1 MNINITLKELKEIAK
16 EQGLKGY
23 SNMSKEKLIAEIAKL
38 ELKEKTARKENVEF
52 KNEETIEKGKNKKIS
67 KFGKRKKDKN
77 EITQFNIEVIR
88 EDGVE
93 YTLDAKEDF
102 EVYGYLDVLPDGY
115 GFLREEMF
123 ISSNNDI
130 YVSPHQVKK
139 YGLHIGDHIKG
150 VAKRTAKDKFPAL
163 TLIIEINGILPELL
177 ANRKDFDTLT
187 PIFPNSRFNLETESN
202 KITSRIID
210 LIAPIGKGQRGV
222 IVSPPKSGKTT
233 IIKEIANS
241 ITKNTENKNTQ
252 LIILLID
259 ERPEEVTDIAENV
272 SAEVV
277 SSTFDEQPQNHV
289 RIAEMV
295 LEKAK
300 RNVESGKDVVIL
312 LDSITRLARAY
323 NQVVPSSGKT
333 LSGGFDPSALYK
345 PKRFFGSARNL
356 KEGGSLTIIATALV
370 DTGSRMD
377 DVIYE
382 EFKGTGNMEI
392 VLDRSLSENRIYPA
406 IDVKKS
412 GTRREDLLLNSEELE
427 TINSLRRFMARFNT
441 TQAIEYIIHNMKETK
456 TNADF
461 LKKIKEEMKRIDN
474 I

>member
-1 MNINITLKELKEIAK
+1 
-16 EQGLKGY
+16 
-23 SNMSKEKLIAEIAKL
+23 
-38 ELKEKTARKENVEF
+38 
-52 KNEETIEKGKNKKIS
+52 
-67 KFGKRKKDKN
+67 
-77 EITQFNIEVIR
+77 
-88 EDGVE
+88 
-93 YTLDAKEDF
+93 
-102 EVYGYLDVLPDGY
+102 
-115 GFLREEMF
+115 MF

-441 TQAIEYIIHNMKETK
+441 TQAIEYILYNIKETK